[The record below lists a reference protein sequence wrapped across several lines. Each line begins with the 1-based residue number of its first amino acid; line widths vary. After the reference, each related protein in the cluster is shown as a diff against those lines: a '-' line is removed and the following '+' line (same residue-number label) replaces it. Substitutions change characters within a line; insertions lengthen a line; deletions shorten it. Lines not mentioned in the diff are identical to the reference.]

1 MTAAD
6 HLTAEEVATA
16 LRTMWRIRGF
26 EEAVRRLHGAG
37 RLPGFMHVAVGQEAV
52 PAGVGLVLRKEDL
65 TTSPHR
71 NHGHVIAKGASL
83 SAMFGEMF
91 GRAGGLCR
99 GKGGSLHFADVERGA
114 MGANGIVAAGMPIAL
129 GLAFAGARQGL
140 DRVVVAYVGDGALV
154 NGTSHETLN
163 LAALWRAPLVIVRE
177 DNQYAESTPRR
188 DYQAIPDVVRH
199 VESYGI
205 AARDVD
211 GMDVEDVTRAAR
223 WAVDHARMGRGP
235 AFLQCATY
243 RWYGHNIG
251 DPGAYRSQDEVAA
264 WKERDPVAILA
275 RRAVERGIVSMAGL
289 TAMEAQVQQEVD
301 DGIAA
306 AQAMADP
313 PDAWALEDLFTT
325 PALAGLAGGDR
336 P

>member
-1 MTAAD
+1 MTASH
-6 HLTAEEVATA
+6 HLVATEVRAA
-16 LRTMWRIRGF
+16 LRTMLRIRGF
-26 EEAVRRLHGAG
+26 EEAVRRLHGEG

-52 PAGVGLVLRKEDL
+52 PTGVGLALRPDDL

-71 NHGHVIAKGASL
+71 NHGHVIAKGSSL
-83 SAMFGEMF
+83 IPMFGEMF

-99 GKGGSLHFADVERGA
+99 GKGGSLHFSDVAHGA

-129 GLAFAGARQGL
+129 GLAFAGVRQGL

-163 LAALWRAPLVIVRE
+163 LAALWRVPLVVVRE

-188 DYQAIPDVVRH
+188 DYLAIPDVVRH

-205 AARDVD
+205 VARDVD
-211 GMDVEDVTRAAR
+211 GMDVEEVAHAAR
-223 WAVDHARMGRGP
+223 WAVDHARSGLGP

-251 DPGAYRSQDEVAA
+251 DPGAYRSPDEVAKWRA
-264 WKERDPVAILA
+264 RDPVDVVRA
-275 RRAVERGIVSMAGL
+275 RALERGVA
-289 TAMEAQVQQEVD
+289 TMEQVASLEAEVRREVD
-301 DGIAA
+301 DAIAEA
-306 AQAMADP
+306 EAMPEP
-313 PDAWALEDLFTT
+313 PEEWAFEDVFTT
-325 PALAGLAGGDR
+325 PSLARLAGANR